1 MQKLSGVILTNAIK
15 SLAQFAVVKGS
26 VNRPK
31 ITDMTIEQLRAHA
44 RVCDPRRGDHIK
56 EGEQTKSRCIKL
68 GQKVLMLTDLGVNTD
83 RLANIPLEQVDA
95 VSAQLQEAIDGG
107 AMDKTLLAMQA
118 EIAAAEQKAEPET
131 ETGNA
136 DSTEST
142 EESAENA
149 E

>member
-26 VNRPK
+26 ANRPK
-31 ITDMTIEQLRAHA
+31 ITDMTIEQLRTHA

-68 GQKVLMLTDLGVNTD
+68 GQKVLMLTDLGVNAD
-83 RLANIPLEQVDA
+83 RLANIPLDKVDA

-118 EIAAAEQKAEPET
+118 EIAAAEQKADPEPET
-131 ETGNA
+131 GNT
-136 DSTEST
+136 DST
-142 EESAENA
+142 EESVENA

>member
-26 VNRPK
+26 ANRPK
-31 ITDMTIEQLRAHA
+31 ITDMTIEQLRTHA

-68 GQKVLMLTDLGVNTD
+68 GQKVLMLTDLGVNAD

-107 AMDKTLLAMQA
+107 TMDKTLLAMQA
-118 EIAAAEQKAEPET
+118 EIAAAEQKAEPEP
-131 ETGNA
+131 ETGNT
-136 DSTEST
+136 DSTEASV
-142 EESAENA
+142 ENA

>member
-136 DSTEST
+136 DSTE
-142 EESAENA
+142 ESAENA

>member
-26 VNRPK
+26 ANRPK
-31 ITDMTIEQLRAHA
+31 ITDMTIEQLRTHA

-68 GQKVLMLTDLGVNTD
+68 GQKVLMLTDLGVNAD

-107 AMDKTLLAMQA
+107 TMDKTLLAMQA

-131 ETGNA
+131 G
-136 DSTEST
+136 STNST
-142 EESAENA
+142 EESVENA